1 VYPSKLAHFKK
12 GETTMTYQGDF
23 TLPSELLERIA
34 QEGFDILP
42 ELIQIVINAAMQAE
56 RQQHLGAAPYQH
68 SPERKGYA
76 NGYKPK
82 TVKTRLGEITFAI
95 PQVREGGFY
104 PQALE
109 KGLRSERALT
119 LTLAEMYVQGVSTR
133 KVAAITEQ
141 LCGTTISSSQVSR
154 ATALL
159 DETLAAWRNRPLGEI
174 VYLVLDARY
183 EKVRL
188 DGQIRDV
195 AVLLASGIDP
205 TGRRQI
211 LGVSVSL
218 SEQEVHWRTFLQ
230 SLVTRG
236 LCGVQLIT
244 SDDHPGLRLA
254 RRAIFGGIPWQ
265 RCQFH
270 LQQNASAY
278 VPRRELLKEVAAD
291 IRTIFNAPDRPT
303 AEAYLAR
310 MIQKYAQSASKLAA
324 WLETNIPEGLTVF
337 DFPAEHR
344 RRIRTT
350 NGLERIN
357 REIARRTRVVGIFP
371 NEAACLRLTSAIV
384 MEIDEDWQTGRVYL
398 TLEKDGSS
406 QSSWL
411 WESGQK
417 RSAVHFPTAQ
427 KLNS

>member
-1 VYPSKLAHFKK
+1 
-12 GETTMTYQGDF
+12 MTYQGDF
-23 TLPSELLERIA
+23 TLPPELLERISS
-34 QEGFDILP
+34 EGFDILP
-42 ELIQIVINAAMQAE
+42 ELLQIVINAAMQAE

-68 SPERKGYA
+68 SPDRKGHA
-76 NGYKPK
+76 NGFKPK
-82 TVKTRLGEITFAI
+82 TVKTRLGELTFDI

-141 LCGTTISSSQVSR
+141 LCGTAISSSQVSR

-159 DETLAAWRNRPLGEI
+159 DETLEAWRNRPLGEI
-174 VYLVLDARY
+174 VYLLLDARY

-195 AVLLASGIDP
+195 AVLIASGIDP

-211 LGVSVSL
+211 LGVSVSI

-230 SLVTRG
+230 SLVARG
-236 LCGVQLIT
+236 LRSVQLIT
-244 SDDHPGLRLA
+244 SDDHAGLRAA
-254 RRAIFGGIPWQ
+254 RRAVFGAIPWQ

-270 LQQNASAY
+270 LQLNASAY
-278 VPRRELLKEVAAD
+278 VPRRGMLKEVAAD

-310 MIQKYAQSASKLAA
+310 MVQKYEKSASKLAA
-324 WLETNIPEGLTVF
+324 WMETNIPEGLTVF

-350 NGLERIN
+350 NGLERVN
-357 REIARRTRVVGIFP
+357 REIARRTKVVGIFP
-371 NEAACLRLTSAIV
+371 NEAACLRLVSAIV

-398 TLEKDGSS
+398 AMEQEGPS

-411 WESGQK
+411 WESGQE
-417 RSAVHFPTAQ
+417 RSGVHFSTAQ
-427 KLNS
+427 KVNS